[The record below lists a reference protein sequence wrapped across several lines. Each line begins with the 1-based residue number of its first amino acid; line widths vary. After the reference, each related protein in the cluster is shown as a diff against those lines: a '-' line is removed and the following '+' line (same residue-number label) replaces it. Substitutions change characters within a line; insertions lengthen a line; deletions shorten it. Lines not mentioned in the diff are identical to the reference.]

1 MAANSKLIDELYDKI
16 IEKNIVLINEDTEG
30 DKAVTIK
37 DEIHK
42 AFGIVYKERNFENS
56 DEKFCVLAHEY
67 GHCESDTTHKL
78 CSRLQLIEQYENRAN
93 RAAVYEFL
101 PVEKIK
107 DAFKRNYF
115 DYWEI
120 ADYLDLPEAFVKMA
134 IDIYTVEGKLKEYR
148 CVEWL
153 E

>member
-16 IEKNIVLINEDTEG
+16 IEKNIILINEDTEE

-42 AFGIVYKERNFENS
+42 VYAIVFEENRFENN

-67 GHCESDTTHKL
+67 GHCESETTHKL
-78 CSRLQLIEQYENRAN
+78 CSKFQLIGQHESRAN
-93 RAAVYEFL
+93 RKAVHELL
-101 PVEKIK
+101 PVEKII
-107 DAFKRNYF
+107 DAFERKYF

-134 IDIYTVEGKLKEYR
+134 IDVYRIEGKLRNYR
-148 CVEWL
+148 YVE
-153 E
+153 